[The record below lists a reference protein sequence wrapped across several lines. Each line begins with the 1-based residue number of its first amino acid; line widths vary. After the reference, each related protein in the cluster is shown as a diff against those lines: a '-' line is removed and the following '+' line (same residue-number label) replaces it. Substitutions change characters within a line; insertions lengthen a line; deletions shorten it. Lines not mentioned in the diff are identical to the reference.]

1 MEITVICSL
10 EQRQEA
16 KRIFAQLA
24 ADIQQEHIMP
34 DGIVIDA
41 LTNPER
47 VIALLCQYSG
57 KASYCEPV
65 DTLTLRL

>member
-1 MEITVICSL
+1 MEITITCSL
-10 EQRQEA
+10 GQRQEA
-16 KRIFAQLA
+16 KRILAQLRA
-24 ADIQQEHIMP
+24 PIREEYIMP

-41 LTNPER
+41 LTSPER

>member
-1 MEITVICSL
+1 MEVTIVCSL

-16 KRIFAQLA
+16 KRILAQLNA
-24 ADIQQEHIMP
+24 PIQKEYITP
-34 DGIVIDA
+34 EGIFMDA
-41 LTNPER
+41 LTSPQKA
-47 VIALLCQYSG
+47 IALLCQYSG

>member
-1 MEITVICSL
+1 MEVTIICSL

-16 KRIFAQLA
+16 KRILAQLHA
-24 ADIQQEHIMP
+24 PIREERITP
-34 DGIVIDA
+34 EGIVIDA
-41 LTNPER
+41 LTSPER
-47 VIALLCQYSG
+47 IIALLCQYGG

>member
-10 EQRQEA
+10 EQRHEA
-16 KRIFAQLA
+16 KRILAQLCTT
-24 ADIQQEHIMP
+24 IQKEYITP
-34 DGIVIDA
+34 EGIVVDA
-41 LTNPER
+41 LISPEK
-47 VIALLCQYSG
+47 VIAFLCQYSG

>member
-1 MEITVICSL
+1 MEVTIICSL

-16 KRIFAQLA
+16 KRILAQLHA
-24 ADIQQEHIMP
+24 PIREEYITP
-34 DGIVIDA
+34 EGIVIDA
-41 LTNPER
+41 LTSPQR
-47 VIALLCQYSG
+47 AIALLCQYSG

>member
-1 MEITVICSL
+1 MEVTIICSL

-16 KRIFAQLA
+16 IRAFARLDA
-24 ADIQQEHIMP
+24 AIQQEYVTP
-34 DGIVIDA
+34 EGIVMDA
-41 LTNPER
+41 TASHKK
-47 VIALLCQYSG
+47 VTAFLCQYSG

>member
-1 MEITVICSL
+1 MEVTIVCSL

-16 KRIFAQLA
+16 KRILAQLRTT
-24 ADIQQEHIMP
+24 IQKEYITP
-34 DGIVIDA
+34 KNIFIDA
-41 LTNPER
+41 HTSPEM

>member
-1 MEITVICSL
+1 MEITITCSL
-10 EQRQEA
+10 EQRQQA
-16 KRIFAQLA
+16 KRILAQLCA
-24 ADIQQEHIMP
+24 VIREEYITP

-41 LTNPER
+41 LTSPER
-47 VIALLCQYSG
+47 AIALLCQYSG

>member
-1 MEITVICSL
+1 MEVTIICSL

-16 KRIFAQLA
+16 KRILAQLNA
-24 ADIQQEHIMP
+24 PIQKEHITP
-34 DGIVIDA
+34 EGIFMDA
-41 LTNPER
+41 LTSPEK
-47 VIALLCQYSG
+47 VIAFLCQYSG

>member
-1 MEITVICSL
+1 MEVTIICSL

-16 KRIFAQLA
+16 KRILAQLHA
-24 ADIQQEHIMP
+24 PIRQEYITP
-34 DGIVIDA
+34 ESIVIDA
-41 LTNPER
+41 HTSPER
-47 VIALLCQYSG
+47 GIAFLCQYSG